1 MPLKTLLQKR
11 LSQKVEAFFIT
22 VFYIVSTTMFR
33 KLLKFPK
40 HKRRLMKL
48 NLVKK
53 TSASLLR
60 QPLLLIYTRIF

>member
-1 MPLKTLLQKR
+1 
-11 LSQKVEAFFIT
+11 
-22 VFYIVSTTMFR
+22 MFR

-48 NLVKK
+48 NLVEK

-60 QPLLLIYTRIF
+60 QPHLIIKPYYPYGFFVSPILTVGYLIPNCSK